1 MTINTFEFVVLAS
14 LRVRQLV
21 DGCTP
26 RVSWD
31 GKKTAIARR
40 EVLAGKIERIPLAA
54 TPNGKANR
62 LPDA

>member
-40 EVLAGKIERIPLAA
+40 EVLAGKVARVAA
-54 TPNGKANR
+54 VS
-62 LPDA
+62 DARADRKPVA

>member
-31 GKKTAIARR
+31 GKKIAIARR
-40 EVLAGKIERIPLAA
+40 EVLAGKVVRIDPAA
-54 TPNGKANR
+54 AAKAVR
-62 LPDA
+62 TSDE

>member
-1 MTINTFEFVVLAS
+1 MSINTFEFVVLAS

-26 RVSWD
+26 RVAWE

-40 EVLAGKIERIPLAA
+40 EVLAGKVPRIDVPVL
-54 TPNGKANR
+54 R
-62 LPDA
+62 RPDPIGDV

>member
-40 EVLAGKIERIPLAA
+40 EVQAGKVVRIEAA
-54 TPNGKANR
+54 A
-62 LPDA
+62 DAIAVRTSDE

>member
-26 RVSWD
+26 RVPWE

-40 EVLAGKIERIPLAA
+40 EVLAGKVS
-54 TPNGKANR
+54 R
-62 LPDA
+62 LEVPVPHAGADPKPR